1 MKDIFYELI
10 KEAKEGKVIIDDQPW
25 NYSFNT
31 VILDKNKEKL
41 RLESDENLSTL
52 MIKNENSFFK
62 LLEEY
67 IDLELSTN
75 RKSLRIDDNDKVKL
89 LICNLFANATPT
101 DFLNP
106 EMFIK
111 RYIHFLKDDTF
122 SYLDNSVEVD
132 ASSILKDSSLI
143 IKRENNST
151 MNETPYK
158 MCFSLKDKDNNI
170 YEFPSIYYG
179 IDTTDNKRCYIYGI
193 QASKHNDHNNKFN
206 KKVNR
211 LLYKINNGVKDTKE
225 YYDYKEGKTDI
236 YPENNISDVT
246 MSFIFSLNLF
256 ISLLQSENI
265 EEVKAVTYLPM
276 RYNSRDLAAKRN
288 NNEEFNERN
297 KMIQNNLTNKFI
309 RTFRRL
315 EYQNNNMKIT
325 SYPYSIDEFLNVRLK
340 PKAKE
345 INNEL
350 LEETRKII

>member
-1 MKDIFYELI
+1 MKDLFYDLI
-10 KEAKEGKVIIDDQPW
+10 KEAKDGKVIIDDQPW

-31 VILDKNKEKL
+31 VILDNSKEKI
-41 RLESDENLSTL
+41 RLENDDNLSTL
-52 MIKNENSFFK
+52 IIKNENNFFK
-62 LLEEY
+62 LLGEY

-75 RKSLRIDDNDKVKL
+75 RKSLRIDDNDRIKL
-89 LICNLFANATPT
+89 LICNLFANATPM

-111 RYIHFLKDDTF
+111 RYIHFLKDNTF
-122 SYLDNSVEVD
+122 SYLDNSVQVD
-132 ASSILKDSSLI
+132 ASSIIEDSKLI
-143 IKRENNST
+143 IKREKNST

-158 MCFSLKDKDNNI
+158 MCFTLKNKDNDT

-179 IDTTDNKRCYIYGI
+179 IDTTDKIKCYIYGI
-193 QASKHNDHNNKFN
+193 QASKHNNQNNKFN

-211 LLYKINNGVKDTKE
+211 LLYKINNGVTDSKD

-236 YPENNISDVT
+236 YPEGNISDVT

-256 ISLLQSENI
+256 ISLLQNENI

-276 RYNSRDLAAKRN
+276 RYNSRDLAAKRK
-288 NNEEFNERN
+288 NNEEFNTRN

-315 EYQNNNMKIT
+315 EYQNSNMEIT
-325 SYPYSIDEFLNVRLK
+325 SYPYSIDEFLNVKIK

-345 INNEL
+345 IDNEL